1 MEKYEWKEEVHL
13 FCYTAKS
20 FPEGIQEAFDTVQQ
34 NVSDCEKR
42 DWYGIS
48 YMNEK
53 GEIVYKAAVNKLSQ
67 DEQHEF
73 ESFTIK
79 KGTYLSEHIT
89 DWMKDPARI
98 GEAFQKMLAD
108 PRLDYTFPCVEWYHT
123 NDDVLCL
130 VRTKDEK

>member
-1 MEKYEWKEEVHL
+1 MEKYEWKEDVHL
-13 FCYTAKS
+13 FCYKAKS
-20 FPEGIQEAFDTVQQ
+20 FPDGIQEAFDTVQQ

-53 GEIVYKAAVNKLSQ
+53 GEIVYKAAVNKLSEN
-67 DEQHEF
+67 EQHEF

-79 KGTYLSEHIT
+79 KGTYLSENIT
-89 DWMKDPARI
+89 DWMKDPTRL
-98 GEAFQKMLAD
+98 GEAFKKMLAD

-130 VRTKDEK
+130 VRITDEK